1 MERVETLI
9 KKLQDQLAQNASPA
23 QLLLTAQMLEA
34 ELQQLSAGNS
44 SANLNV
50 FPGSIA
56 INPPQNNYSS
66 DEVQKAEE
74 KIEEPA
80 PVEEEKIIEVLQVD
94 EAEIE
99 AELAELRKNAEM
111 MNKISAH
118 NKPHI
123 VPEHDDDDV
132 PTLPQQKPAVEQNT
146 LKSEVQEATTTPTS
160 INEKLKQS
168 KIDLGDAY
176 NEVPIRDLRKAIG
189 VNDRFLFINELF
201 RGDESMYER
210 SIKTIN
216 SFSILPE
223 AEYWI
228 QRELKVKNGWNDSDE
243 LVKQFYQLVKRRFS

>member
-1 MERVETLI
+1 MERVETLL
-9 KKLQDQLAQNASPA
+9 KKLQEQFAQNAPAA

-34 ELQQLSAGNS
+34 ELQQLSSAGS
-44 SANLNV
+44 EA
-50 FPGSIA
+50 FPGSVA
-56 INPPQNNYSS
+56 ITAPQNNYMSGAG
-66 DEVQKAEE
+66 QKAEE
-74 KIEEPA
+74 KKEEQP
-80 PVEEEKIIEVLQVD
+80 PVEEERIVEMLQVD

-123 VPEHDDDDV
+123 VPEHDDEDV
-132 PTLPQQKPAVEQNT
+132 PTLPQQKPTVEQNII
-146 LKSEVQEATTTPTS
+146 KPEIPEATPTPATS

-168 KIDLGDAY
+168 KIDLGESY
-176 NEVPIRDLRKAIG
+176 TEIPIRDLKKAIG

-228 QRELKVKNGWNDSDE
+228 QRELKVKNGWNDADE

>member
-1 MERVETLI
+1 MERVETLL
-9 KKLQDQLAQNASPA
+9 KKLQEQFAQNASA
-23 QLLLTAQMLEA
+23 EQLLLTVQMLEA
-34 ELQQLSAGNS
+34 ELLQLSAGNT
-44 SANLNV
+44 SASHSV
-50 FPGSIA
+50 GFMGSVA
-56 INPPQNNYSS
+56 ITASQNAYTGTPQKTT
-66 DEVQKAEE
+66 DKKE
-74 KIEEPA
+74 EEPPA
-80 PVEEEKIIEVLQVD
+80 EEEKIIEVLQVD

-123 VPEHDDDDV
+123 VPEPDEDI
-132 PTLPQQKPAVEQNT
+132 PTLPQQKPATEQNT
-146 LKSEVQEATTTPTS
+146 LKSEIPETVAPPATS

-168 KIDLGDAY
+168 KIDLGEAFT
-176 NEVPIRDLRKAIG
+176 EVPIRDLRKAIG

-216 SFSILPE
+216 GFSILPE

-228 QRELKVKNGWNDSDE
+228 QRELKVKNGWNDADE